1 MSMKE
6 GDPLELNKKTIRNIL
21 LVIAAAV
28 LMWWLVNHFP
38 TLTNFFTS
46 VVHILSP
53 VLVGLVLA
61 FIMNLLLNPLERL
74 WRKLFDGKNSTL
86 ANKLRRPMCLLL
98 SFIIVLGVI
107 FAVCFVV
114 IPRLS
119 STVVEMV
126 NTISAYFKTLDVQYD
141 SLRASLEKYAITL
154 PEIDLG
160 KSDLFTKVTDLLAKG
175 GTALLNTTLNITTSV
190 LSAVVN
196 LLMGVVFCIYILAQK
211 ETLSRQLKKLL
222 YVTFSP
228 AKVDTFLAFLG
239 RVSRTFSQFVTGQT
253 IEAVILGALVFVGM
267 LIFRLPYAPVIAV
280 LVGVTALIPILGS
293 WIGAIVG
300 ALLIL
305 PVSFMQAIWF
315 VVFLIILQQ
324 IEGNLIYPHVVGK
337 SVGLPGIWVFFA
349 VIVGSGLGGIA
360 GMLLGVPVC
369 AVIYDETRRNVRR
382 KEAAMAAA
390 SGTSESAPDTA
401 PEPPAAQTADSI
413 PPDTGSETVPA
424 SDNTSA
430 RL

>member
-1 MSMKE
+1 
-6 GDPLELNKKTIRNIL
+6 
-21 LVIAAAV
+21 
-28 LMWWLVNHFP
+28 MWWLVNHFNLLL
-38 TLTNFFTS
+38 TLVDT
-46 VVHILSP
+46 VLGILSP
-53 VLVGLVLA
+53 ILIGLILA
-61 FIMNLLLNPLERL
+61 FVLNLLLVPLERL
-74 WRKLFDGKNSTL
+74 WNKLFLKENSRPVVR
-86 ANKLRRPMCLLL
+86 KLRRPICLLL
-98 SFIIVLGVI
+98 SFLIVLGVI

-114 IPRLS
+114 IPRLG

-126 NTISAYFKTLDVQYD
+126 NTVTAYVKTLDVRYD
-141 SLRASLEKYAITL
+141 DLRAALEQYSITL

-160 KSDLFTKVTDLLAKG
+160 KNDLLTKITDLVAKG
-175 GTALLNTTLNITTSV
+175 GSALLNTTIGVTTSV

-196 LLMGVVFCIYILAQK
+196 LLMGVVFSVYILAQK
-211 ETLSRQLKKLL
+211 ETLSRQLKRLL
-222 YVTFSP
+222 YLTFPEKKVTP
-228 AKVDTFLAFLG
+228 FLAFLG

-253 IEAVILGALVFVGM
+253 IEAVILGTLVFLGM
-267 LIFRLPYAPVIAV
+267 LILRLPYALVIAV

-315 VVFLIILQQ
+315 VVFLIVLQQ

-369 AVIYDETRRNVRR
+369 AVIYDETRRAIR
-382 KEAAMAAA
+382 KREMAD
-390 SGTSESAPDTA
+390 TS
-401 PEPPAAQTADSI
+401 QK
-413 PPDTGSETVPA
+413 G
-424 SDNTSA
+424 
-430 RL
+430 